1 MKGEKEGKNQRHMR
15 KLMPIPILGRY
26 LIGYIEG
33 GMELSFWRTGLELV
47 FEEMS
52 ITFALL
58 GTLKLI
64 PFGTFYTR

>member
-1 MKGEKEGKNQRHMR
+1 M
-15 KLMPIPILGRY
+15 MPIPILGRY

-47 FEEMS
+47 FEGMS